1 MRFDKT
7 VTRNL
12 TTIEIDQLQT
22 KLDRA
27 KVLVGLIDN
36 SIQYAVDTSE
46 YEVIKAFV
54 NRGEVGT
61 TKESKLTEDQQRV
74 LTGYFEELKGLYDD
88 LK

>member
-12 TTIEIDQLQT
+12 TQMEIDQLQT

-36 SIQYAVDTSE
+36 SIQYAADTGE
-46 YEVIKAFV
+46 YEVIRTFV
-54 NRGEVGT
+54 NAGKVGT
-61 TKESKLTEDQQRV
+61 TKESSLTEDQQRV
-74 LTGYFEELKGLYDD
+74 LNGYFEELKGLYDD

>member
-1 MRFDKT
+1 MRFDKI

-61 TKESKLTEDQQRV
+61 TKESRLTEDQQRV
-74 LTGYFEELKGLYDD
+74 LNGYFEELKGLYDD

>member
-1 MRFDKT
+1 MNFNKT
-7 VTRNL
+7 ITRNL
-12 TTIEIDQLQT
+12 TQIEIDQLQT

-54 NRGEVGT
+54 NRGQVAT

-74 LTGYFEELKGLYDD
+74 LNGYFEELKGLYDD

>member
-1 MRFDKT
+1 MRFDKI

-74 LTGYFEELKGLYDD
+74 LNGYFEELKGLYDD